1 MFARYFF
8 AKLLIGLIASTV
20 VLFTFI
26 YDDFEKFELVTLDQ
40 RFKARPARPVDENI
54 VLIEMA
60 EDSIEAIGRWPWERQ
75 WHAALLNALHEFG
88 ARVILFDV
96 IFDKPSQPTQDLVF
110 REAIK
115 KAGNVYLPH
124 VFEFNTGDMPL
135 KDEPSGNVRNVLY
148 PLPAFREVSAGSG
161 HVNVA
166 PDIDGTLRSTP
177 VFIEHRGRL
186 HPQVAYRLA
195 CDYLGKSVYEMK
207 LPLDKNRQMLVSWA
221 GRWEDTFKHYSYID
235 IITSYNQY
243 RSMSAEESV
252 IARSAEGA
260 TKQSRMPS
268 QIALSPDIVSQAPRN
283 DDGVDSRLRG
293 NDNGRATSNDGLL
306 VDLTQLKGKICII
319 GLTASGL
326 YDIRPIPLEAS
337 YPVVGMNANIIN
349 NILKRDFITRAPKI
363 MDAILIYLMGILVAM
378 LVSKVRFIRGGVY
391 TVLALCGYVAAA
403 FLVFIVFGKWITIVY
418 PALSMIGSFFTVTL
432 YNEVMLALER
442 KKYFD
447 LSIRDGLTKLFNIR
461 HFKEILDREFALSH
475 GKRRARKLS
484 LIMADVD
491 YFKNFNDTYGHQIGD
506 FVLKRVAKMF
516 RDSSRAHDVAARYG
530 GEEFIMMLPGTDMDD
545 AKAIAERVRETIEK
559 TPFKRYNETY
569 SVTVSLGVATLK
581 NEKTKEEFIKK
592 VDDALYAAKKSG
604 RNRVCYK

>member
-1 MFARYFF
+1 MNLSFNRILRRVLRKITGFMFARYFF
-8 AKLLIGLIASTV
+8 AKVLIGLIASTV
-20 VLFTFI
+20 ILFTFL

-40 RFKARPARPVDENI
+40 RFKARPACPVDENI

-75 WHAALLNALHEFG
+75 WHAALLNVLHEFG
-88 ARVILFDV
+88 AKVILFDV
-96 IFDKPSQPTQDLVF
+96 IFDKSSRPTQDLVF
-110 REAIK
+110 REAMK
-115 KAGNVYLPH
+115 KAGNVYLPY
-124 VFEFNTGDMPL
+124 VFEFNAGDMPV
-135 KDEPSGNVRNVLY
+135 KEAPSGNVRNILY
-148 PLPAFREVSAGSG
+148 PLAEFREVSAGSG

-166 PDIDGTLRSTP
+166 PDIDGTLRRTP

-186 HPQVAYRLA
+186 HPQVAYKLV
-195 CDYLGKSVYEMK
+195 CDYLGKSIYEVK
-207 LPLDKNRQMLVSWA
+207 LPLDKNNQMLVSWA
-221 GRWEDTFKHYSYID
+221 GRWKDTFKHYSYID
-235 IITSYNQY
+235 IITSYNQHK
-243 RSMSAEESV
+243 SG
-252 IARSAEGA
+252 ARP
-260 TKQSRMPS
+260 MM
-268 QIALSPDIVSQAPRN
+268 
-283 DDGVDSRLRG
+283 
-293 NDNGRATSNDGLL
+293 
-306 VDLTQLKGKICII
+306 DLTVLKDKICII

-363 MDAILIYLMGILVAM
+363 IDAVLIYLMGILVAM
-378 LVSKVRFIRGGVY
+378 LVSKVRFIRGGAY

-403 FLVFIVFGKWITIVY
+403 FMVFILFGKWIAVVY
-418 PALSMIGSFFTVTL
+418 PALSMLGSFFTVTL

-461 HFKEILDREFALSH
+461 HFKEILEKEFALSH

-516 RDSSRAHDVAARYG
+516 RDSSRTHDVAARYG

-559 TPFKRYNETY
+559 TPFRRYNETY

-581 NEKTKEEFIKK
+581 SEKTKEELIKK
-592 VDDALYAAKKSG
+592 VDDALYTAKKSG